1 MKANQIE
8 STNRRA
14 SVIYHIETE
23 DLWQQALLLETYI
36 PASYENDGFIHCA
49 ALAQVTDVAN
59 KHYRGRNDLL
69 LLCISQKLLGGK
81 HSGTRPTAGSTT
93 PISTALS
100 THLLSQRHSHSH
112 ATATVRSGCRRT
124 CLRTRTTSPPRT
136 HRPVAVPPFF
146 PSISC

>member
-49 ALAQVTDVAN
+49 ALTQVTDVAN

-69 LLCISQKLLGGK
+69 LLCISQKLLGAETLWEPSDGGLYYP
-81 HSGTRPTAGSTT
+81 HIYGPLNTSAVAAALPFPCNSDGTFRLPANMPEDTDDF
-93 PISTALS
+93 P
-100 THLLSQRHSHSH
+100 
-112 ATATVRSGCRRT
+112 ATD
-124 CLRTRTTSPPRT
+124 P
-136 HRPVAVPPFF
+136 
-146 PSISC
+146 